1 MPSRPLRDE
10 FAPGTAAPDGAEAP
24 SGSIQAGYFAN
35 QKIRGSQHDGGGTS
49 GAIRKAS
56 AIGRPMPKSG

>member
-35 QKIRGSQHDGGGTS
+35 QKIRGSQQGGAS

-56 AIGRPMPKSG
+56 AIGRPMPNPVE